1 MSKEVVKLCEQGKMP
16 WLTIEK
22 GRLTEASKRD
32 ADNTFLALGGRV
44 FFAHVEPLK
53 SRSKC
58 PRKGWGDMVSEI
70 VMFARK
76 SAEMAAAWRGEN
88 AVENLAAAIRKV
100 PGFGGRGFRM
110 KAG

>member
-1 MSKEVVKLCEQGKMP
+1 
-16 WLTIEK
+16 
-22 GRLTEASKRD
+22 
-32 ADNTFLALGGRV
+32 
-44 FFAHVEPLK
+44 
-53 SRSKC
+53 
-58 PRKGWGDMVSEI
+58 MVSEI